1 MWAKPRSLYS
11 VLYDVAIEA
20 NNIFSVRQDAEH
32 VGEIMYNE
40 KDVELLAKK
49 TLEKIT
55 ENVKRDIADKF
66 YNEMSDYLYE
76 HYLNIDD
83 RVKDDLINQIS
94 DNFIQNPRE
103 YKYKKLRDKI
113 FVDNKEMLIS
123 LLTDEAIYNCV
134 EAVILNYSHKSFAF
148 SWQWHDAIAK
158 IIIKNVDSFLEI
170 ERIQDMFAREL
181 CAKDNMI
188 ESLKRR
194 LSEIE
199 DCVCA
204 E

>member
-1 MWAKPRSLYS
+1 MYS
-11 VLYDVAIEA
+11 
-20 NNIFSVRQDAEH
+20 
-32 VGEIMYNE
+32 E

-55 ENVKRDIADKF
+55 ESVKSDIADKF

-94 DNFIQNPRE
+94 DNFIQNPKE
-103 YKYKKLRDKI
+103 YKYKKLRDKL
-113 FVDNKEMLIS
+113 FEDNKEMLIS
-123 LLTDEAIYNCV
+123 LLTDEAIFNCV
-134 EAVILNYSHKSFAF
+134 ETVIQNYSHKSFSF

-158 IIIKNVDSFLEI
+158 IIIKNVDSFLDI
-170 ERIQDMFAREL
+170 ERVQDMFAREL
-181 CAKDNMI
+181 NQKNNRI
-188 ESLKRR
+188 ESLERR

-199 DCVCA
+199 NCVC
-204 E
+204 ED